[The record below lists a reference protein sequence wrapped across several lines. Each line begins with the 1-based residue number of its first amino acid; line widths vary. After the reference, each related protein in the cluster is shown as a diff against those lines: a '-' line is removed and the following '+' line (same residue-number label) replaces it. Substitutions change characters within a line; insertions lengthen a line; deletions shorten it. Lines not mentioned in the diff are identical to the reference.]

1 MVKNGGAAVQAW
13 DGAADQIQSAPAREV
28 ACVVDSTAAGDS
40 FNAGFLAARMQG
52 ATMPESLRCGV
63 DLAAQVI
70 TARRALVAPKLN
82 KA

>member
-13 DGAADQIQSAPAREV
+13 DGAADQIQSAPTRV
-28 ACVVDSTAAGDS
+28 MDSTAAGDS
-40 FNAGFLAARMQG
+40 FNTGFLAARMQG

-63 DLAAQVI
+63 DLAAQGI
-70 TARRALVAPKLN
+70 TARGALVAPKLN